1 MEIRVPVDE
10 NKLSP
15 EVKEA
20 MAKLEEAKNK
30 KYSKEYYAMMDKN
43 SNAVHEIAET
53 TTPWDWSYGLD
64 FLIAHLRWMRDYYK
78 LGENVHSQ
86 EDKEWKKG
94 VKHTRLEA
102 IELTLKYYDMWQ
114 TVEDRYIQ
122 IVEHPETYHETP
134 NDDGT
139 VTVDDLGFHCVYK
152 CGTMKRTYKKMA
164 KEEKKWQKKF
174 YKMLMNHLQEWWD

>member
-1 MEIRVPVDE
+1 MEQKTNE
-10 NKLSP
+10 NKP
-15 EVKEA
+15 AVKE
-20 MAKLEEAKNK
+20 
-30 KYSKEYYAMMDKN
+30 KYSKAYRAMMDKN
-43 SNAVHEIAET
+43 NNAIQKIAKA

-64 FLIAHLRWMRDYYK
+64 FLVAHLRWMRDYYK
-78 LGENVHSQ
+78 LGENVHAQ

-94 VKHTRLEA
+94 VKYTRLEA

-122 IVEHPETYHETP
+122 IVDHPETYHSTQNE
-134 NDDGT
+134 DGT
-139 VTVDDLGFHCVYK
+139 VTVDDLGYHCVYK
-152 CGTMKRTYKKMA
+152 CGNNMKRTYKAIA

>member
-1 MEIRVPVDE
+1 MEQKTNE
-10 NKLSP
+10 NKSA
-15 EVKEA
+15 VKE
-20 MAKLEEAKNK
+20 
-30 KYSKEYYAMMDKN
+30 KYSKAYRAMMDKN
-43 SNAVHEIAET
+43 SNAIQKIAKEA
-53 TTPWDWSYGLD
+53 TPWDWSYGLD
-64 FLIAHLRWMRDYYK
+64 FLVAHLRWMRDYYK
-78 LGENVHSQ
+78 LGENVHAQ

-94 VKHTRLEA
+94 VKYTRLEA

-152 CGTMKRTYKKMA
+152 CGNNMKRTYKAMA